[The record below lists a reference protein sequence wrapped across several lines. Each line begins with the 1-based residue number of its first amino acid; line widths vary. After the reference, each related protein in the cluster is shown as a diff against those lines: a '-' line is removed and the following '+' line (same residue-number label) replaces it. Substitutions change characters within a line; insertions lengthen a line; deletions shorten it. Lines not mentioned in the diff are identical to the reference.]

1 MNIGEAA
8 RLSGVNAKAI
18 RYYESIGL
26 LPPAERTE
34 SGYRQ
39 YSQADIER
47 LRLIGRARRLG
58 FSIEDVRRLV
68 HLFGSGEGGKGDVKS
83 VVLHHVAEIDR
94 KISEL
99 SSIRHSLMEMVN
111 RSEHEDV
118 EGELLERLGQT
129 AVALGDGDRKRTPG

>member
-68 HLFGSGEGGKGDVKS
+68 SLFGSAEDGKGDVKS
-83 VVLHHVAEIDR
+83 VVLHHVADIDR

-99 SSIRHSLMEMVN
+99 TAIRHSLMEMVG
-111 RSEHEDV
+111 RSDNEDL
-118 EGELLERLGQT
+118 EGEILERLGHST
-129 AVALGDGDRKRTPG
+129 AVLNETDRKRGL